1 MYDTQSKTALS
12 KMIKMI
18 SIEHLSNNSKNKVT
32 KNTLKHGNIL
42 NTVKENL
49 IRRGLKLKLIP
60 QEETQ
65 YFEVIH
71 VSKKTDV
78 LC

>member
-12 KMIKMI
+12 EMIKMI
-18 SIEHLSNNSKNKVT
+18 SIEHLSNSKNKVS

-49 IRRGLKLKLIP
+49 IICGLKLKLIP
-60 QEETQ
+60 QEETE